1 MITKQ
6 QYVEYLICTMGN
18 YTGSNLAEHLDEV
31 SHDVITDYLANE
43 RHTPRNV
50 WELTSKLIQDS
61 PEAFLLLDDSVQ
73 DKRYSRFIELVK
85 LQYSGAEHG
94 LVRGI
99 GIVNLVHSAG
109 SEKGFY
115 PIDYRIYAPDQ
126 DGKTKNDHFS
136 DMLRNAVY
144 AKKLQAK
151 RILFDSWYAS
161 AENLKLAHR
170 LGLTFFTTLKS
181 NRMVSLS
188 KEGGW
193 IHLDEIEWTEERL
206 KNGVWVKLK
215 EVPFKVRLFKVV
227 ATDGDIPALP
237 GTARQGRC
245 ACGAGVDWVITN
257 CPDETLTAQAAQDAN
272 DVRWQVEELHRELKQ
287 LTGTEKCQCRKG
299 RSQRNHIACC
309 YHAWL
314 SLKVKA
320 MQFGKTLYQTKN
332 DLLSD
337 YLRAELASPRI
348 HAFSPA

>member
-1 MITKQ
+1 MITKR
-6 QYVEYLICTMGN
+6 QYVEYLICTVGN
-18 YTGSNLAEHLDEV
+18 FTSTNLADHLDAV
-31 SHDVITDYLANE
+31 SHDSITDYLRNE
-43 RHTPRNV
+43 HLTARGL
-50 WELTSKLIQDS
+50 WELVAGLIQDS
-61 PEAFLLLDDSVQ
+61 SEAFMLVDDSVQ

-99 GIVNLVHSAG
+99 GVVNLVHSAG
-109 SEKGFY
+109 AGKDFY
-115 PIDYRIYAPDQ
+115 PIDYRIYAPEQ
-126 DGKTKNDHFS
+126 DGRTKNDHFS
-136 DMLRNAVY
+136 EMVINAVF
-144 AKKLQAK
+144 AKKIKAK
-151 RILFDSWYAS
+151 RLLFDSWYAS
-161 AENLKLAHR
+161 AENLMLVDR

-193 IHLDEIEWTEERL
+193 IHLEDIDWTKERL
-206 KNGVWVKLK
+206 QNGMMVKLK

-227 ATDGDIPALP
+227 ATNGDI
-237 GTARQGRC
+237 
-245 ACGAGVDWVITN
+245 DWVITN
-257 CPDETLTAQAAQDAN
+257 CPDETLTTQAAQDAS
-272 DVRWQVEELHRELKQ
+272 DVRWQVEELHRGLKQ

-320 MQFGKTLYQTKN
+320 NAIGKTLYQTKE

-337 YLRAELASPRI
+337 YLRAELAAPRI
-348 HAFSPA
+348 QAFMPI

>member
-1 MITKQ
+1 MITKR
-6 QYVEYLICTMGN
+6 QYVEYLISTVGN
-18 YTGSNLAEHLDEV
+18 FTGTNLAEHLDEV
-31 SHDVITDYLANE
+31 SHDTITDYLQTE
-43 RHTPRNV
+43 R
-50 WELTSKLIQDS
+50 LTARTLWDLVEGLIVDS
-61 PEAFLLLDDSVQ
+61 ADAFLIVDDSVQ

-109 SEKGFY
+109 AEQDFY

-126 DGKTKNDHFS
+126 DGKTKNEHFIE
-136 DMLRNAVY
+136 MVRNALSD
-144 AKKLQAK
+144 KRIHAK
-151 RILFDSWYAS
+151 RILFDTWYAS
-161 AENLKLAHR
+161 ADNLKLVHR

-188 KEGGW
+188 KEAGY
-193 IHLDEIEWTEERL
+193 IHLDQIEWTTERL
-206 KNGVWVKLK
+206 ENGLMVKLK

-227 ATDGDIPALP
+227 ATNGDI
-237 GTARQGRC
+237 
-245 ACGAGVDWVITN
+245 DWVITN
-257 CPDETLTAQAAQDAN
+257 CPDETLTTQAAQDVS
-272 DVRWQVEELHRELKQ
+272 DVRWQVEELHRGLKQ

-320 MQFGKTLYQTKN
+320 SELGKTLYQTKH

-337 YLRAELASPRI
+337 YLRAELRQPRI
-348 HAFSPA
+348 HAFWPA

>member
-1 MITKQ
+1 MLTKR
-6 QYVEYLICTMGN
+6 QYVEYLICTIGN
-18 YTGSNLAEHLDEV
+18 YTGTNLANHLDDV
-31 SHDVITDYLANE
+31 SHDTITDYLRSEHLTA
-43 RHTPRNV
+43 RGL
-50 WELTSKLIQDS
+50 WELVAGLIRDD
-61 PEAFLLLDDSVQ
+61 PDAFLLVDDSVQ

-99 GIVNLVHSAG
+99 GVVNLVHSAG
-109 SEKGFY
+109 AGKDFY
-115 PIDYRIYAPDQ
+115 PIDYRIYAPGQ
-126 DGKTKNDHFS
+126 DGKTKNDHFAE
-136 DMLRNAVY
+136 MVINAVHS
-144 AKKLQAK
+144 KKIKAK

-161 AENLKLAHR
+161 AENLMRVDR

-193 IHLDEIEWTEERL
+193 IHLDDIDWTTERL
-206 KNGVWVKLK
+206 QNGVMVKLK

-227 ATDGDIPALP
+227 ATDGDI
-237 GTARQGRC
+237 
-245 ACGAGVDWVITN
+245 DWVITN
-257 CPDETLTAQAAQDAN
+257 CPDETLTTQAAQEAS
-272 DVRWQVEELHRELKQ
+272 DVRWQVEELHRDLKQ

-299 RSQRNHIACC
+299 RSQRNHLACC

-320 MQFGKTLYQTKN
+320 GTLRKTLYQTKN

-337 YLRAELASPRI
+337 YLRAELAAPRI
-348 HAFSPA
+348 HAYVPG

>member
-6 QYVEYLICTMGN
+6 QYVEYLICTIGN
-18 YTGSNLAEHLDEV
+18 YTSTNLAEHLDEV
-31 SHDVITDYLANE
+31 SHDVITDYLLNE
-43 RHTPRNV
+43 RHTARSL
-50 WELTSKLIQDS
+50 WELVAGLIQDG
-61 PEAFLLLDDSVQ
+61 PEAFMLLDDSVQ
-73 DKRYSRFIELVK
+73 NKRYSQFIELVK

-99 GIVNLVHSAG
+99 GIVNLVHSG
-109 SEKGFY
+109 GNQQDFY

-126 DGKTKNDHFS
+126 DGKTKNNHFS
-136 DMLRNAVY
+136 DMVVNAVF
-144 AKKLQAK
+144 AKKIQAK

-161 AENLKLAHR
+161 AENLKLVHR

-193 IHLDEIEWTEERL
+193 IHLNDIDWTMERL
-206 KNGVWVKLK
+206 QNGVMVKLK
-215 EVPFKVRLFKVV
+215 EVPFKVLLFKMV
-227 ATDGDIPALP
+227 ATDGDI
-237 GTARQGRC
+237 
-245 ACGAGVDWVITN
+245 DWVITN
-257 CPDETLTAQAAQDAN
+257 SPDETLTTQAAQEVN
-272 DVRWQVEELHRELKQ
+272 DVRWQIEELHRGLKQ

-320 MQFGKTLYQTKN
+320 KVLGKTLYQIKG

-337 YLRAELASPRI
+337 YLRAELATPRI
-348 HAFSPA
+348 HAFLPA

>member
-6 QYVEYLICTMGN
+6 KYVEYLICTISN
-18 YTGSNLAEHLDEV
+18 FTSTNLADHLDDV
-31 SHDVITDYLANE
+31 SHDSITDYLSSE
-43 RHTPRNV
+43 RLTARGL
-50 WELTSKLIQDS
+50 WELVAGLVQDS
-61 PEAFLLLDDSVQ
+61 PEAFLILDDSVQ

-99 GIVNLVHSAG
+99 GVVNLVHSAG
-109 SEKGFY
+109 AEKDFY

-126 DGKTKNDHFS
+126 DGKTKNEHFAE
-136 DMLRNAVY
+136 MVVNAVF
-144 AKKLQAK
+144 AKKIKAK
-151 RILFDSWYAS
+151 RILFDTWYAS
-161 AENLKLAHR
+161 AENLKLVDR

-193 IHLDEIEWTEERL
+193 IHLDDIDWTAERL
-206 KNGVWVKLK
+206 QNGVMVKLK
-215 EVPFKVRLFKVV
+215 EVPFKVRLFKLV
-227 ATDGDIPALP
+227 ATDGDI
-237 GTARQGRC
+237 
-245 ACGAGVDWVITN
+245 DWVITN
-257 CPDETLTAQAAQDAN
+257 CPDETLTTQAAQEAN
-272 DVRWQVEELHRELKQ
+272 DVRWQVEELHRGLKQ

-320 MQFGKTLYQTKN
+320 KTLGKTIYQTKD

-337 YLRAELASPRI
+337 YLRTELAEPRI
-348 HAFSPA
+348 HAFMPV

>member
-6 QYVEYLICTMGN
+6 QYVEYLICTVGN
-18 YTGSNLAEHLDEV
+18 YTGTHLAEHLDQV
-31 SHDVITDYLANE
+31 SHDVISDYLRSE
-43 RHTPRNV
+43 HLTPRSV
-50 WELTSKLIQDS
+50 WELVANLIEDS
-61 PEAFLLLDDSVQ
+61 PGAFLLVDDSVQ

-99 GIVNLVHSAG
+99 GVVNLVHSAG
-109 SEKGFY
+109 DGKDFY
-115 PIDYRIYAPDQ
+115 PIDYRVYAPEQ
-126 DGKTKNDHFS
+126 DGKTKNDHFAE
-136 DMLRNAVY
+136 LVINAVF
-144 AKKLQAK
+144 AKKIKAK

-161 AENLKLAHR
+161 ADNLKLVDR
-170 LGLTFFTTLKS
+170 LDLTFFTTLKS

-188 KEGGW
+188 KEDGW
-193 IHLDEIEWTEERL
+193 IHLDEIDWTEERL
-206 KNGVWVKLK
+206 QNGMMVKLK

-227 ATDGDIPALP
+227 ATNGDI
-237 GTARQGRC
+237 
-245 ACGAGVDWVITN
+245 DWVITN
-257 CPDETLTAQAAQDAN
+257 CPDETLTTQAAQDAS
-272 DVRWQVEELHRELKQ
+272 DVRWQVEELHRGLKQ

-320 MQFGKTLYQTKN
+320 NAIGKTLYQTKE

-337 YLRAELASPRI
+337 YLRAELAAPRI

>member
-1 MITKQ
+1 VITKR
-6 QYVEYLICTMGN
+6 QYVEYLICTFGN
-18 YTGSNLAEHLDEV
+18 FTGTNLAEHLDEV
-31 SHDVITDYLANE
+31 SHDTIPDYLQTE
-43 RHTPRNV
+43 R
-50 WELTSKLIQDS
+50 LTARTLWALVEGLILDS
-61 PEAFLLLDDSVQ
+61 PEAFLIVDDSVQ

-109 SEKGFY
+109 AQKDFY

-126 DGKTKNDHFS
+126 DGKTKNEHFVE
-136 DMLRNAVY
+136 MVRNAI
-144 AKKLQAK
+144 ADKQIQAK
-151 RILFDSWYAS
+151 RILFDTWYAS
-161 AENLKLAHR
+161 ADNLKLVHR
-170 LGLTFFTTLKS
+170 LGLIFFTTLKS

-188 KEGGW
+188 KEAGY
-193 IHLDEIEWTEERL
+193 IHLDQIEWTAERL
-206 KNGVWVKLK
+206 ANGLLVKLK

-227 ATDGDIPALP
+227 ATNGDI
-237 GTARQGRC
+237 
-245 ACGAGVDWVITN
+245 DWVITN
-257 CPDETLTAQAAQDAN
+257 SPEETLTTQAAQDASN
-272 DVRWQVEELHRELKQ
+272 VRWQVEELHRGLKQ

-320 MQFGKTLYQTKN
+320 NELGKTLYQTKH

-337 YLRAELASPRI
+337 YLRAELQKPRI
-348 HAFSPA
+348 QAFLPR